1 MAWSEGVAKRAEAPL
16 LATIVAAE
24 AVVTTVVRRVVMK
37 AVNPSGLPGENTVA
51 V

>member
-1 MAWSEGVAKRAEAPL
+1 MVWSEGVAKRADPPL

-24 AVVTTVVRRVVMK
+24 AVVTIVVRRVVIK
-37 AVNPSGLPGENTVA
+37 AVKPSELPGENTVA

>member
-1 MAWSEGVAKRAEAPL
+1 MAWSEGVAKRADAPSW
-16 LATIVAAE
+16 ATIVAAE
-24 AVVTTVVRRVVMK
+24 AVVTTVVRRVVMN